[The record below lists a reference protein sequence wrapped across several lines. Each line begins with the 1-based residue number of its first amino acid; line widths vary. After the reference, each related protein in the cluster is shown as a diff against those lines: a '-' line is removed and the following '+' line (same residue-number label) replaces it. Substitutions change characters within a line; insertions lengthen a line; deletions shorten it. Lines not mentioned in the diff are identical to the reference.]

1 MCATYFAVVG
11 DTDRSAA
18 IAGEAVALARQ
29 SQDQRTLSV
38 ALAALGYTSVHVDP
52 ERARTSF
59 REVVGIGDRW
69 CTASALW
76 GLGWIDDL
84 AGNAGGAVR
93 CYREALE
100 IWNETGDRRGI
111 FYAIQGVAIVA
122 ARTGA
127 HTSAVRLFAGAETI
141 GPDVG
146 SGSMPEWNVW
156 RDQHLEEL
164 RDALTAADFA
174 VSWAAGERL
183 DSGVLVK
190 EALMAAR
197 QTECDAAE
205 TTP

>member
-1 MCATYFAVVG
+1 MG
-11 DTDRSAA
+11 
-18 IAGEAVALARQ
+18 
-29 SQDQRTLSV
+29 
-38 ALAALGYTSVHVDP
+38 HVDLVSTV

-84 AGNAGGAVR
+84 AGNARGAVR

-100 IWNETGDRRGI
+100 IWNETGDRRGV

-127 HTSAVRLFAGAETI
+127 QTTAARLFAGAETI

-174 VSWAAGERL
+174 VSWAAVRAPTMAEAMWSCASTHPSATSSGETPRP
-183 DSGVLVK
+183 S
-190 EALMAAR
+190 AAVA
-197 QTECDAAE
+197 TAST
-205 TTP
+205 TTPALSER